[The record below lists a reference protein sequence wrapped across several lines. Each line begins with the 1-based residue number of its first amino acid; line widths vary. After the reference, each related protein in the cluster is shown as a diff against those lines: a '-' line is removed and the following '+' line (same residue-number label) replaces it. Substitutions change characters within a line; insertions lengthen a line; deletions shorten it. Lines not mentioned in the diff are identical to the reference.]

1 MPIYR
6 MAPPGTF
13 VHFEKTPF
21 LEMEK
26 VLEDWIQANP
36 HLLFEDEKLA
46 IFSRQPKTAYG
57 KFPDLLGV
65 DVAGACV
72 VVELKRGQAPRE
84 VIAQALEYAAWVD
97 SRDLSDLDNLAREYA
112 HEYDTGQKRWR
123 RCIARRSSKRFLML
137 RER

>member
-1 MPIYR
+1 
-6 MAPPGTF
+6 
-13 VHFEKTPF
+13 
-21 LEMEK
+21 
-26 VLEDWIQANP
+26 
-36 HLLFEDEKLA
+36 
-46 IFSRQPKTAYG
+46 
-57 KFPDLLGV
+57 LLGV